1 MLGNQRQR
9 TIMTYIARAR
19 PIPANKEIG
28 HQTDRD
34 LQNEGDLNAG
44 NWRRVDP
51 NCPDQAQEM
60 GQYLQNIEVRKLNY
74 KINSSDAGAEWSMTQ
89 RIRWLAGTGSP

>member
-9 TIMTYIARAR
+9 TIMTYIARAG

-34 LQNEGDLNAG
+34 LQNEGAAPQREKLEAG
-44 NWRRVDP
+44 
-51 NCPDQAQEM
+51 
-60 GQYLQNIEVRKLNY
+60 
-74 KINSSDAGAEWSMTQ
+74 
-89 RIRWLAGTGSP
+89 